1 MNTPFGSS
9 TLLERSGY
17 VSRALEGVRIID
29 ASRVLAGPFCTM
41 ILGDLGA
48 EVIKI
53 EHHQSGD
60 ETRGWGPPFVNG
72 ESAYYLCANRNKKS
86 ITLNLKSEE
95 GKEIFKALAK
105 DSDVVVQN
113 FKTGTLEKMGLGYE
127 ELRRINE
134 GIIVASITGFGN
146 NGPYKDLPGYDYI
159 IQAMSGLMSITG
171 EKEGG
176 PMKVGVAIAD
186 VLTALYTC
194 IGILS
199 AIHQRHATGEG
210 QELDISLMD
219 CQIASLIN
227 VASNYLVG
235 GIEPSR
241 LGNEHPNIAPYQVFS
256 ASDGDLVVAVGND
269 QQFKRFAQVAGM
281 PELAEDSRFKE
292 NRLRVEHRAELIPIC
307 ESLLKQRS
315 KNEWKKILD
324 DAGIPNGPINSISEM
339 FNDPHVEARE
349 MIMKVDHPLIEGL
362 QLAGSP
368 IKLSKSP
375 VKVRQSP
382 PLYGEHTGEILKE
395 VGYSEE
401 DIKNLKINQVI

>member
-1 MNTPFGSS
+1 M
-9 TLLERSGY
+9 
-17 VSRALEGVRIID
+17 SRALEGVRIID

-86 ITLNLKSEE
+86 MTLNLKSEE

-315 KNEWKKILD
+315 KNEWKKVLD

-382 PLYGEHTGEILKE
+382 PLYGEHTGEILKAF
-395 VGYSEE
+395 GYSEE

>member
-1 MNTPFGSS
+1 M
-9 TLLERSGY
+9 
-17 VSRALEGVRIID
+17 SRALEGVRIID

-86 ITLNLKSEE
+86 MTLNLKSEE

-315 KNEWKKILD
+315 KNEWKKVLD

>member
-1 MNTPFGSS
+1 M
-9 TLLERSGY
+9 
-17 VSRALEGVRIID
+17 SRALEGVRIID

-86 ITLNLKSEE
+86 MTLNLKSEE

-315 KNEWKKILD
+315 KNEWKKVLD

-395 VGYSEE
+395 FGYSEE

>member
-1 MNTPFGSS
+1 M
-9 TLLERSGY
+9 
-17 VSRALEGVRIID
+17 SRALEGVRIID

-86 ITLNLKSEE
+86 MTLNLKSEE

-382 PLYGEHTGEILKE
+382 PLYGEHTGEILNE